1 MPPRSYS
8 NSTRRRRPGPAAEV
22 GMATSERLELG
33 LLVGR
38 DHVVVCAKCFAV
50 EDPLVEVE
58 EQRGLLGE
66 VRVAREAPRAIT
78 PGLDRRRRQPAAHR
92 RRRDR
97 LDEPFAP
104 RLGRQLVRAP
114 ARQRNVTS
122 LGWLAGQR
130 LDPRHHRGAET
141 PRPSRAR
148 TVSQTSKSLFTKALA
163 PLRRHVD
170 TDPNAPGDV
179 HVLRTIGRRQH
190 DASSNYLAV
199 RGPPRRC
206 PFLEHGTV
214 RWWRAELGRAND
226 ETSANRPPH
235 RTR

>member
-1 MPPRSYS
+1 
-8 NSTRRRRPGPAAEV
+8 
-22 GMATSERLELG
+22 MATSERLELG

-38 DHVVVCAKCFAV
+38 DHVVVCAECLAV

-58 EQRGLLGE
+58 NARAFAAKSGS
-66 VRVAREAPRAIT
+66 RVEDPRAIT
-78 PGLDRRRRQPAAHR
+78 PWLDRRRRQPAAHR

-114 ARQRNVTS
+114 PRQRNVTS

-130 LDPRHHRGAET
+130 LDPGHHRGAET

-148 TVSQTSKSLFTKALA
+148 AVLQSRKSLFTKALA

-170 TDPNAPGDV
+170 THPDA
-179 HVLRTIGRRQH
+179 LGRCPRSAH
-190 DASSNYLAV
+190 H
-199 RGPPRRC
+199 RPPPPRCELALPRRAR
-206 PFLEHGTV
+206 PFRDDARSSSTARSAGESRTWKGE
-214 RWWRAELGRAND
+214 RRDIGKP
-226 ETSANRPPH
+226 TSSPH
-235 RTR
+235 PMTGGPAPKLHRRIYRQRH